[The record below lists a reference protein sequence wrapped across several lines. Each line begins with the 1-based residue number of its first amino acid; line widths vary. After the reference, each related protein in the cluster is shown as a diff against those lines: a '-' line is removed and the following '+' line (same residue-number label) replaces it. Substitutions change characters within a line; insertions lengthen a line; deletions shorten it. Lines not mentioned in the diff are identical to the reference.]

1 MLLLHVVMLNV
12 VVYTVTDVSQHV
24 DIVLTISTNVTIKKF
39 HSNLTRYGVA
49 KKKKKKTFRKGFL
62 QKNSHLIGFCNS
74 HYPYH

>member
-1 MLLLHVVMLNV
+1 MKLHMLLLHVVMLNV

-49 KKKKKKTFRKGFL
+49 KNKTKQKKKHLERVSCKKI
-62 QKNSHLIGFCNS
+62 HI
-74 HYPYH
+74 